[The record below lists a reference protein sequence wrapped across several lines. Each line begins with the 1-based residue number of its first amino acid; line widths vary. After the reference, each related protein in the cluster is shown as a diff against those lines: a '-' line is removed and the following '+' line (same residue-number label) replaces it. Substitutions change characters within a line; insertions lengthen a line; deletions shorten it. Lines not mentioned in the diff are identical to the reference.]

1 MHCFALFWDLRFFS
15 FSVFEHPNN
24 DHRINVEGGPAL
36 FKKKKNRDNVLMG
49 TECQIVVYVGQCA
62 IMDPRIVNSSRK
74 GYKTNKCMYPVY
86 TVLERRRVRM
96 HTAVQCKLYVP
107 LSTFRKWLCCARLEN
122 GHA

>member
-1 MHCFALFWDLRFFS
+1 MHCFALFWDLRFFG
-15 FSVFEHPNN
+15 FSIFSNPTTIES
-24 DHRINVEGGPAL
+24 IWKEAL
-36 FKKKKNRDNVLMG
+36 HCLKENLVNRFNG
-49 TECQIVVYVGQCA
+49 IECQIVVYVGQCA
-62 IMDPRIVNSSRK
+62 IIDPRIVNSSRK

-86 TVLERRRVRM
+86 TVLERRRVRT